1 MKSFAFKSDKP
12 FSPTKLEDFLG
23 AIVQVYGPKM
33 LRYKGVLWMKGS
45 DKKVIFQGVH
55 QMMGSDLGP
64 KWAPGEKKS
73 SKLVFIGIDLPK
85 EILLQGLEGC
95 LV

>member
-1 MKSFAFKSDKP
+1 
-12 FSPTKLEDFLG
+12 
-23 AIVQVYGPKM
+23 
-33 LRYKGVLWMKGS
+33 
-45 DKKVIFQGVH
+45 
-55 QMMGSDLGP
+55 MMGSDLGP